1 MATINLD
8 PLVASAI
15 QAQTA
20 MEKIDSQLDKGI
32 YLAML
37 AQMQVMNLELEKNFG
52 ELATTIPGSPRNSF
66 ANQAA
71 VLAGISNS
79 LMQLND
85 NSVKIT
91 NSISE
96 LSSTLKIINVTMNNM
111 ATLQGIAVA
120 DQVSNNNFNQRET
133 VAALQRNDIEP
144 APIPEFREIVEKQIQ
159 DSTIMKATTAFS
171 NAVSSISNNIIDS
184 AINYISQTEIV
195 TWGKKQIEDLMIKL
209 KLTKVANIA
218 ANPSQAASI
227 TAKNTAN
234 VQATSGLW
242 KPGIQPPE
250 TFT

>member
-32 YLAML
+32 YLSML
-37 AQMQVMNLELEKNFG
+37 AQMQVLNLELEKNFG
-52 ELATTIPGSPRNSF
+52 ELAVTIPGSPRNSF

-71 VLAGISNS
+71 VLGGISNS

-85 NSVKIT
+85 NSVKIS
-91 NSISE
+91 NAISE
-96 LSSTLKIINVTMNNM
+96 LSSTMKIINTTMNTM

-133 VAALQRNDIEP
+133 VAALERNDIKP
-144 APIPEFREIVEKQIQ
+144 APIPEFKEIIEKQIQ

-171 NAVSSISNNIIDS
+171 NAITSFSNNIIDS

-195 TWGKKQIEDLMIKL
+195 TWGKKQVEDLMIKL

-234 VQATSGLW
+234 TQATSGLW
-242 KPGIQPPE
+242 KPGVQPPE
-250 TFT
+250 TWT